1 MSQAGDDGTTP
12 PIAGGTTTRGLPAL
26 VYKGEIIHE
35 RHEMLSLT
43 DMWRAAGSDP
53 GKQPAK
59 WRDLPSSR
67 EFAAHVANVIL
78 RKSEDEVFRVLRGG
92 RQPGT
97 WAHWQ
102 VAMAYAKYLSPEFH
116 AWCNDEVRARMQGA
130 PPAALPG
137 EVVEL
142 IRRTDGIARML
153 SGKVTSMQARVEALE
168 EKNAV
173 PSLDFGGTV
182 SAYEM
187 IAMAGIAP
195 EDRQRG
201 TAQMVTRCMI
211 SFCAERQVA
220 CFRTPAEVNPSR
232 PFRFTKPLAS
242 EWLLGERRGLERIR
256 SQVGRM
262 RAKKESLKRGSRQ
275 TSLQLV
281 SPTPPDI
288 GRPL

>member
-1 MSQAGDDGTTP
+1 MSKDGDDETSPLGSE
-12 PIAGGTTTRGLPAL
+12 TTTRGLPAL

-43 DMWRAAGSDP
+43 DMWKAEGADP
-53 GKQPAK
+53 SRKPAEWARSADAK
-59 WRDLPSSR
+59 RFIEYVGLTL
-67 EFAAHVANVIL
+67 NVGNSHL
-78 RKSEDEVFRVLRGG
+78 LKGASGRGG
-92 RQPGT
+92 ST
-97 WAHWQ
+97 LAHWQ
-102 VAMAYAKYLSPEFH
+102 VALAYAKYLSPEFH
-116 AWCNDEVRARMQGA
+116 MWCNTVVRERMEGA
-130 PPAALPG
+130 PPAALSS

-232 PFRFTKPLAS
+232 PFRFPKPLAS

-262 RAKKESLKRGSRQ
+262 RAKKESLRRGSRQ

-281 SPTPPDI
+281 SPTPPDL